1 MFPHKHFTCAIM
13 TNHTIHFGSFAQ
25 YKFIIFRLAY
35 HGIALGGELIH
46 GNLPVKEV
54 CNVQIMV
61 EDISG

>member
-1 MFPHKHFTCAIM
+1 M